1 MFCYPLIA
9 FVNHL
14 VLLHCGFVTIQINVI
29 KNIVIVFLRALDVI
43 LLGLKISYDQNYT
56 HSRDTTNMIIK
67 LFNLA
72 YIHIHIVT
80 PERTVQKAFI
90 CTG

>member
-72 YIHIHIVT
+72 YIHIYIVT
-80 PERTVQKAFI
+80 PERTIQKAFI